1 MDQEHQAS
9 GYNCFLGHD
18 DTIEVWWVADLDGEK
33 NRIMSQVNIKEPSRR
48 DFKVIQKTARV
59 TCDLYNGWS
68 GLTLY

>member
-1 MDQEHQAS
+1 
-9 GYNCFLGHD
+9 
-18 DTIEVWWVADLDGEK
+18 
-33 NRIMSQVNIKEPSRR
+33 MSQVNIKEPSRR